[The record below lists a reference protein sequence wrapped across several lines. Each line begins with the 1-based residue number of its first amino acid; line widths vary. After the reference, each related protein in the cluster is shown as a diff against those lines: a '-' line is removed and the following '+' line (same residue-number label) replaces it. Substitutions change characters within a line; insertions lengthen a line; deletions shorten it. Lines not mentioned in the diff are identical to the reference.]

1 MEALVMF
8 LALVVGLMALDL
20 ASYRWGADSR
30 DLIQDDHRR

>member
-20 ASYRWGADSR
+20 ASYRWGADLR

>member
-20 ASYRWGADSR
+20 ASYRFGADSR